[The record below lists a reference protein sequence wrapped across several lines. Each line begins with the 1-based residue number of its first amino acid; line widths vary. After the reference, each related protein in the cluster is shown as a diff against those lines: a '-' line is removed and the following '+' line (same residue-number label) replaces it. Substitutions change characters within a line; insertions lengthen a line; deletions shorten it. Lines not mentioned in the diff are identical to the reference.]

1 MAMELWLLTRLCS
14 YVGRDS
20 QWEKEN
26 LSRQE
31 DEIRPLIWIAAAI
44 IVAAA
49 GYYILATGGVLIPAA
64 LGFGGVEAII
74 LISSVGILVV
84 AGLLAG
90 AIALRAN
97 VAKRRSIDEPRR

>member
-1 MAMELWLLTRLCS
+1 MTRPCS
-14 YVGRDS
+14 YVGLYS
-20 QWEKEN
+20 QWETEN

-31 DEIRPLIWIAAAI
+31 DEMRPLIWIAAAI
-44 IVAAA
+44 MLAAA
-49 GYYILATGGVLIPAA
+49 AYYILATGGVLIAAA
-64 LGFGGVEAII
+64 LGFGGVESII

-97 VAKRRSIDEPRR
+97 VSKRRSIDEPRR